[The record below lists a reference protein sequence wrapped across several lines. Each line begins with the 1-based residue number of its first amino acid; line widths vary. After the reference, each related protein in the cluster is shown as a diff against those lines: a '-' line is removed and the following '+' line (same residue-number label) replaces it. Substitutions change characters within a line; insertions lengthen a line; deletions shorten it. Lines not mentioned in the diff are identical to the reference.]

1 MTTTPIEQSRQRD
14 SNQRE
19 RHLDHLR
26 VVLGVIAVVLLGL
39 LTWSVFSSKDVADQA
54 VTQTQTLAQQVTAA
68 CRAGGAAERELESIG
83 ACDQA
88 ADAARGVAD
97 AGSPAP
103 VVQVATDEQV
113 RSAVARYLDDHPP
126 ADGRTPSQAD
136 VDAAV
141 ARYCQANACRG
152 QDGTNGQNGTDGTNG
167 ADGAN
172 VTDEQVA
179 TEVAAYC
186 AANNDCRPT
195 QEEILAAVQAY
206 CSAQP
211 SPCVGPQGAEGPPG
225 PVLPEY
231 YTTRPGPAGLGEVTY
246 HCTLRP
252 PEDAAAPP
260 HYDCEEVPE

>member
-1 MTTTPIEQSRQRD
+1 MTITPTEQGRQRD
-14 SNQRE
+14 SRQRE

-26 VVLGVIAVVLLGL
+26 AVLGVIAVVLLGL
-39 LTWSVFSSKDVADQA
+39 LTWSVFSSKDAADQA
-54 VTQTQTLAQQVTAA
+54 VSQTQTLAQQVTAA
-68 CRAGGAAERELESIG
+68 CRSGGAAERELESIG

-88 ADAARGVAD
+88 ADAARSVAD
-97 AGSPAP
+97 AGQPLP

-113 RSAVARYLDDHPP
+113 REAVARYLDAHPP

-152 QDGTNGQNGTDGTNG
+152 QDGVNGKDGTDG
-167 ADGAN
+167 ADGADGAD
-172 VTDEQVA
+172 VTDAQVA

-195 QEEILAAVQAY
+195 QDEILAAVQVY

-211 SPCVGPQGAEGPPG
+211 SPCAGPQGAEGPPG

-231 YTTRPGPAGLGEVTY
+231 YTTRPGPGGLGEVTY